1 MEKKMSISMIL
12 CIIRTLKIVLHVFQR
27 TGMTV
32 TKKHLQHFYSRK
44 VRQAK
49 QKGDEQRLKAITNYC
64 KRTGGG
70 QGLSAGKSF
79 LLD

>member
-1 MEKKMSISMIL
+1 
-12 CIIRTLKIVLHVFQR
+12 
-27 TGMTV
+27 MTV